1 LGITLTKRNNGF
13 TLIEISIVLAI
24 IGLLTVSIIGGMSYV
39 TSAKVTNAITLTQ
52 DISTAVNAF
61 KQQFHMYPGDML
73 ITNEVPGVR
82 AECIKGG
89 AKVGDSNGQIDNTS
103 PTNSESTCV
112 AEVLYK
118 AGLAKVGQVNGVF
131 TFTTY
136 YGNAYVMAT
145 SSSTVVKN
153 GGTFLPSIINIVELQ
168 NITCDVALT
177 IDSKIDDGDLKNG
190 KVQSDPNIK
199 CDSGSNIVTTLDVA
213 L

>member
-1 LGITLTKRNNGF
+1 LGTTLIKRNNGF

-39 TSAKVTNAITLTQ
+39 TSSKVTNAITLTQ

-73 ITNEVPGVR
+73 ITNEVPGFP
-82 AECIKGG
+82 ANSPCIKGG
-89 AKVGDSNGQIDNTS
+89 AQAGNFNGQIDGNE
-103 PTNSESTCV
+103 PACV
-112 AEVLYK
+112 AEVLYR

-136 YGNAYVMAT
+136 YGNASVMAT
-145 SSSTVVKN
+145 SISKVGAGS
-153 GGTFLPSIINIVELQ
+153 FLPSITHIVELE

-177 IDSKIDDGDLKNG
+177 IDSKIDDGILSSG
-190 KVQSDPNIK
+190 KVQSPNTN
-199 CDSGSNIVTTLDVA
+199 CVSGSNIVTTLDVA
-213 L
+213 I